1 MSYFYLKYE
10 YIGGEAYR
18 GVLTGLSEAFLI
30 DSKTYQTIIEE
41 DEHAKEHIFPFLQGR
56 NITPYGKAEASSY
69 LILFAKGWTRG
80 KQSFENE
87 NEAWNYLKSQ
97 YPSIASWLEPFAEKG
112 RKRTDKGDYWWELR
126 ACDYYEIFD
135 KPKIMYQKFQ
145 VKPCFVYDLNGLYCN
160 DSMWVIPTES
170 KVLLAVLNSR
180 MGWWL
185 ITKFCSQI
193 QGGYQLIWKYFGQ
206 IPIIDC
212 DDKYLSANADTMLS
226 LNQQLQEKRSR
237 FLRRLTENIEGVK
250 ITTALQTFDQ
260 MDFAAFVA
268 ELKKQ
273 KIKLTL
279 QQQDEWED
287 YFRQYAD
294 ACHQL
299 TDQIAATDREID
311 LRVYHLYGLTYDE
324 VLTVDPNTTIT
335 KLEYENK

>member
-1 MSYFYLKYE
+1 
-10 YIGGEAYR
+10 
-18 GVLTGLSEAFLI
+18 
-30 DSKTYQTIIEE
+30 
-41 DEHAKEHIFPFLQGR
+41 
-56 NITPYGKAEASSY
+56 
-69 LILFAKGWTRG
+69 
-80 KQSFENE
+80 
-87 NEAWNYLKSQ
+87 
-97 YPSIASWLEPFAEKG
+97 
-112 RKRTDKGDYWWELR
+112 
-126 ACDYYEIFD
+126 
-135 KPKIMYQKFQ
+135 
-145 VKPCFVYDLNGLYCN
+145 
-160 DSMWVIPTES
+160 MWVIPTES

-206 IPIIDC
+206 IPIINC
-212 DDKYLSANADTMLS
+212 DDKYLSAYADTMIS

-260 MDFAAFVA
+260 MDFAGFVA

-287 YFRQYAD
+287 YFRQYAG

-299 TDQIAATDREID
+299 TDQIAANDREID

-335 KLEYENK
+335 KVEYENK